1 MKIVSKDFCTF
12 TGVYT
17 AIYMG
22 PCRRSYILLVR
33 KFGTSEMLEK
43 WSPTSKLFNT
53 KFSHYPDG
61 RYILFSLVLE
71 RTCPPYLLNL
81 FFDIFKSFPLFIK
94 IELWVLA
101 NMLTLSI

>member
-22 PCRRSYILLVR
+22 PCRRSYNLR
-33 KFGTSEMLEK
+33 KFRIFEMLDK
-43 WSPTSKLFNT
+43 WNPISKLSDI
-53 KFSHYPDG
+53 KFSHYPDD
-61 RYILFSLVLE
+61 RYIFFLLVRE
-71 RTCPPYLLNL
+71 PVCPPYLLNL
-81 FFDIFKSFPLFIK
+81 FFDIFKSFL

-101 NMLTLSI
+101 NMLTLPI